1 MAEKEESLS
10 SFWDYDLQPRLEP
23 PPKRAKSSSCP
34 LCAKKQAKLE
44 QEQATN
50 VELVRSIA
58 DLTRAKAEVVRELE
72 AARAKLR
79 SLELHQ
85 LQHGGGGVPQPA
97 PPDPDAYGSGGGVAA
112 RPSTPSPSPPP
123 PPCPFPSSG
132 DTHDEELSGGGGGGG
147 GVAAAAS
154 ARAAMAGVVAAA
166 RRSSKPD
173 EGAAAVAA
181 AAASAA
187 ATDALE
193 TSGASSKSSESGVST
208 RGPPQQQQQGGGSSR
223 GVNRGARGPSRAAG
237 LAVGMGRKMPPGLTR
252 SVFPGKVPAPPN
264 TLSHLAERSKGVTS
278 TTVAEKFWTAL
289 PRSSSWR
296 MAPAEAAPG
305 NAGAAAGAA
314 WQQQQRRQRRAAQQQ
329 RQQQQQQVG
338 VLLLPHAQRA
348 TPSVAAPAATSRPNQ
363 LLEARAPPPCASSRR
378 TSSCPPE
385 QQASSAAYP
394 SRRSQAPPPPFRP
407 LPLGPETPTGA
418 LRSATA
424 ASVSL
429 NSVTPQ
435 LPAAVHR
442 ARERESAVSLDPSWV
457 AELGRGSSAGE
468 RWMLT
473 PIGKDGRATTPAA
486 AGSSPPPDKAAV
498 SPPEVA
504 AAAAATSESREE
516 AAAVI
521 SAAAAAAVSTEDC
534 RKTAAPATP
543 EAGTSESRGDASGED
558 GRETEAPA
566 AAEAGAATTSESK
579 EAAARVSTAAAATED
594 CQMTE
599 VSAAAGAEAAAAAD
613 GAQAS
618 AADGVR
624 ISEEDGAVPA
634 RDDEDNGSCGGG
646 DKTLL
651 AEGPSSDAG
660 ETLLAEGPTNARD
673 GSLSSLL
680 SKSPCASSVVCG
692 GSPSK
697 GKRPRVQEGE
707 EEGGGEDGTPTRR
720 VPDYSTCVV
729 RHMHVLQ
736 CFLCLQYP
744 RQPKDGRSVVF
755 CQKCPRKAC
764 LRCQETK
771 VSKDRTG
778 WVPGRDTFG
787 RYYEIPECSEC
798 QKGSDDEVPAWVE
811 PPWMEGEGLE
821 ISEGDARRL
830 LDKFLHWLQ
839 NHELAHFFVDE
850 VDPAEY
856 PDYRETV
863 KKPMNFTRMRERLR
877 AGEYDSRRAGL
888 NSFMEDVDWVRHN
901 CIKFNGER
909 AAISRC
915 AVLLARRAEKYYDT
929 HVAPMVNILRRPGS
943 GGAHR
948 PPVFVSRRRGGNGS
962 SGGGTRNDGAQG
974 GVVHKRKRQ
983 GSKSPRSLD
992 GDTSSSLSTGKLC
1005 SWIRREATPLPQL
1018 PTPYTSSPSPTSTSS
1033 QSPELSSF
1041 WGAGEVREERAGGEA
1056 DEEE

>member
-1 MAEKEESLS
+1 RAWLYVCFKFNVRAACAGYNVPAWSGEPVLCVPRAPQRLVPMAEKEESLS

-58 DLTRAKAEVVRELE
+58 DLMRSKAEVVRDLE

-112 RPSTPSPSPPP
+112 RPSTPSPPPPP

-154 ARAAMAGVVAAA
+154 ARAAMAGVAAAA
-166 RRSSKPD
+166 RRSSNSD

-193 TSGASSKSSESGVST
+193 TSGASSRSSESGVST
-208 RGPPQQQQQGGGSSR
+208 RGSPQQQQQGGDSSH

-237 LAVGMGRKMPPGLTR
+237 LALGMGRKMPPGLTR
-252 SVFPGKVPAPPN
+252 PVFPGKASALPN

-296 MAPAEAAPG
+296 MAPAPAAPG

-314 WQQQQRRQRRAAQQQ
+314 RQKQQRRQRRPAQQQ
-329 RQQQQQQVG
+329 RQHQQQQQVG
-338 VLLLPHAQRA
+338 VLRLPHAQPA
-348 TPSVAAPAATSRPNQ
+348 TPSVAAPAAISRPNQ
-363 LLEARAPPPCASSRR
+363 LLEARASPPCASSRR
-378 TSSCPPE
+378 TSSCPPQ

-394 SRRSQAPPPPFRP
+394 SRRSQAPPPPFRS

-418 LRSATA
+418 LRSSTA
-424 ASVSL
+424 ASVSS
-429 NSVTPQ
+429 NSVVPQ

-442 ARERESAVSLDPSWV
+442 AREGESAVSLDPSCV

-468 RWMLT
+468 RWMLI

-486 AGSSPPPDKAAV
+486 AGSSPPPDEAAA
-498 SPPEVA
+498 SPPEVRA
-504 AAAAATSESREE
+504 AVAATSESREE

-534 RKTAAPATP
+534 RKTVAPATP
-543 EAGTSESRGDASGED
+543 EAGSSESRGDASGED

-579 EAAARVSTAAAATED
+579 EAAACVSTAAAATED

-599 VSAAAGAEAAAAAD
+599 VSAAAGAEAAAAAGVQAAAAAGVHVSAAD
-613 GAQAS
+613 GVHVS

-624 ISEEDGAVPA
+624 TSEEDGAVPA
-634 RDDEDNGSCGGG
+634 RDDEDNGSYGGG
-646 DKTLL
+646 DKTLRT
-651 AEGPSSDAG
+651 EGPSSEGG
-660 ETLLAEGPTNARD
+660 ETLLADRPTNARD
-673 GSLSSLL
+673 GSPSSLL

-697 GKRPRVQEGE
+697 GKQPRVEEGE
-707 EEGGGEDGTPTRR
+707 EEGGGEEGTPTRR

-830 LDKFLHWLQ
+830 LEKFLHWLQ
-839 NHELAHFFVDE
+839 NHELAHFFVD
-850 VDPAEY
+850 
-856 PDYRETV
+856 ETV

-888 NSFMEDVDWVRHN
+888 NSFMEDV
-901 CIKFNGER
+901 
-909 AAISRC
+909 
-915 AVLLARRAEKYYDT
+915 
-929 HVAPMVNILRRPGS
+929 
-943 GGAHR
+943 
-948 PPVFVSRRRGGNGS
+948 
-962 SGGGTRNDGAQG
+962 
-974 GVVHKRKRQ
+974 
-983 GSKSPRSLD
+983 
-992 GDTSSSLSTGKLC
+992 
-1005 SWIRREATPLPQL
+1005 
-1018 PTPYTSSPSPTSTSS
+1018 
-1033 QSPELSSF
+1033 
-1041 WGAGEVREERAGGEA
+1041 
-1056 DEEE
+1056 

>member
-1 MAEKEESLS
+1 
-10 SFWDYDLQPRLEP
+10 
-23 PPKRAKSSSCP
+23 
-34 LCAKKQAKLE
+34 
-44 QEQATN
+44 
-50 VELVRSIA
+50 
-58 DLTRAKAEVVRELE
+58 
-72 AARAKLR
+72 
-79 SLELHQ
+79 
-85 LQHGGGGVPQPA
+85 
-97 PPDPDAYGSGGGVAA
+97 
-112 RPSTPSPSPPP
+112 
-123 PPCPFPSSG
+123 
-132 DTHDEELSGGGGGGG
+132 
-147 GVAAAAS
+147 
-154 ARAAMAGVVAAA
+154 MAGVVAAA
-166 RRSSKPD
+166 RRNSKPD
-173 EGAAAVAA
+173 EGAAAAGAA
-181 AAASAA
+181 AAAA
-187 ATDALE
+187 ATDDLE
-193 TSGASSKSSESGVST
+193 TSGASSRSSENGVST
-208 RGPPQQQQQGGGSSR
+208 RGPPPQLQQGGGSSR
-223 GVNRGARGPSRAAG
+223 VVNRGARGPSRAAD
-237 LAVGMGRKMPPGLTR
+237 LAVGMSRKMPQRLTR
-252 SVFPGKVPAPPN
+252 SVFPGKAAALPS

-278 TTVAEKFWTAL
+278 TTVAEKFWIAL

-296 MAPAEAAPG
+296 MASAPAAPG
-305 NAGAAAGAA
+305 NAGAAPAR
-314 WQQQQRRQRRAAQQQ
+314 QQQQRRQQRAAQQQ
-329 RQQQQQQVG
+329 RQQQQQVG
-338 VLLLPHAQRA
+338 VLRLPHAQRA
-348 TPSVAAPAATSRPNQ
+348 TPFGTAAAVTSRPSQ
-363 LLEARAPPPCASSRR
+363 LLEPRPPPSCASSRR
-378 TSSCPPE
+378 TSSCPPQ
-385 QQASSAAYP
+385 QQASSATYS
-394 SRRSQAPPPPFRP
+394 SRRSQAPPSPFRP
-407 LPLGPETPTGA
+407 LPLGPETPTGY

-424 ASVSL
+424 ASISS
-429 NSVTPQ
+429 NPVTPR
-435 LPAAVHR
+435 LPAAV
-442 ARERESAVSLDPSWV
+442 RERESAASPGPSCV

-473 PIGKDGRATTPAA
+473 PSGKDGRATSPAA
-486 AGSSPPPDKAAV
+486 AASSPPPDKATA

-504 AAAAATSESREE
+504 AAAATTSESREE
-516 AAAVI
+516 AAAVV
-521 SAAAAAAVSTEDC
+521 SAAATAAAAVSTEDC

-543 EAGTSESRGDASGED
+543 EAATSESRGDVTGED
-558 GRETEAPA
+558 GRKTEPPA

-579 EAAARVSTAAAATED
+579 EAATCVSAAAASAED

-599 VSAAAGAEAAAAAD
+599 TSATAGAEAA
-613 GAQAS
+613 GVEAS
-618 AADGVR
+618 AAAGVR
-624 ISEEDGAVPA
+624 TSEEHGAVPT
-634 RDDEDNGSCGGG
+634 RDDEDDGSVGGG
-646 DKTLL
+646 DETLP
-651 AEGPSSDAG
+651 AEGPSSDGG
-660 ETLLAEGPTNARD
+660 ETLLAEEPTSARD
-673 GSLSSLL
+673 GSPSSLL

-697 GKRPRVQEGE
+697 GKRPRVEERE
-707 EEGGGEDGTPTRR
+707 EEGKGEEDTPTRR

-744 RQPKDGRSVVF
+744 RQPNDGRSVVF

-811 PPWMEGEGLE
+811 PPWMEGEGRE
-821 ISEGDARRL
+821 ISEGDTRRL
-830 LDKFLHWLQ
+830 LDKLLHWLQ

-915 AVLLARRAEKYYDT
+915 AVLLGRRAEKYYDT

-948 PPVFVSRRRGGNGS
+948 PPAFVSRRRGGNGS

-983 GSKSPRSLD
+983 GSASPLSMD

-1005 SWIRREATPLPQL
+1005 SWIRREATPPPLLPN
-1018 PTPYTSSPSPTSTSS
+1018 PYTSSSSPPSTSS

-1041 WGAGEVREERAGGEA
+1041 WGAGEGRKERAGGVA
-1056 DEEE
+1056 DDGEEEEEEEQFEGTPASKAEKSATGIATPAAVVESVPAGAAVVGMVRSPGNKTPPCPGVQKCAQ

>member
-1 MAEKEESLS
+1 
-10 SFWDYDLQPRLEP
+10 
-23 PPKRAKSSSCP
+23 

-58 DLTRAKAEVVRELE
+58 DLSRSKAEVVRELE

-132 DTHDEELSGGGGGGG
+132 DTHDEGLSGDGDGGGGGDNGGPAARPGG
-147 GVAAAAS
+147 GAIVAAAAAAQAQVRAAQEAKAKAVAAAAA

-181 AAASAA
+181 AAAAT
-187 ATDALE
+187 TDALE
-193 TSGASSKSSESGVST
+193 TSGASSRSSENGVST
-208 RGPPQQQQQGGGSSR
+208 RGPPPQQQQGGGSNR

-237 LAVGMGRKMPPGLTR
+237 LAVGMGRKMPQGLAR
-252 SVFPGKVPAPPN
+252 SVFPGKAPALLN
-264 TLSHLAERSKGVTS
+264 TLSRLAERSKDVTS
-278 TTVAEKFWTAL
+278 TTVAEKFWIAL

-296 MAPAEAAPG
+296 MAPAAPAPG
-305 NAGAAAGAA
+305 NAGAAAAA
-314 WQQQQRRQRRAAQQQ
+314 AATARQQQQRRQQRAAQQQ
-329 RQQQQQQVG
+329 RQQQQQQQQVG
-338 VLLLPHAQRA
+338 VLRLPHALRA
-348 TPSVAAPAATSRPNQ
+348 TPSAAAAAATSRPNQ
-363 LLEARAPPPCASSRR
+363 LLEPRLPPPCASSRR
-378 TSSCPPE
+378 TSSCPPQ
-385 QQASSAAYP
+385 QQASSAAYS

-407 LPLGPETPTGA
+407 LPLGPKTPSDSV
-418 LRSATA
+418 RSATA
-424 ASVSL
+424 ASVSS
-429 NSVTPQ
+429 NAVTPR
-435 LPAAVHR
+435 LPVAVHR
-442 ARERESAVSLDPSWV
+442 TRERESAASLGPSWV

-468 RWMLT
+468 RWILT
-473 PIGKDGRATTPAA
+473 PGGKDGRTTPAA
-486 AGSSPPPDKAAV
+486 AGSSPPPDEAAA

-504 AAAAATSESREE
+504 AAAATTSESGEE
-516 AAAVI
+516 AAAVV
-521 SAAAAAAVSTEDC
+521 SAAAAAAAAAVSTEGC
-534 RKTAAPATP
+534 LKTAAPATP
-543 EAGTSESRGDASGED
+543 EAGTSESREDSTDED
-558 GRETEAPA
+558 GRKTEAPA
-566 AAEAGAATTSESK
+566 ATEVGAAATSESK
-579 EAAARVSTAAAATED
+579 EAAACVSGAAAATED
-594 CQMTE
+594 CRMAE
-599 VSAAAGAEAAAAAD
+599 ASAAAGAEAAPAAN

-624 ISEEDGAVPA
+624 TSEEDGAVPA
-634 RDDEDNGSCGGG
+634 RDDEDNGSYGGG
-646 DKTLL
+646 DETLL
-651 AEGPSSDAG
+651 AEGPSSDGG
-660 ETLLAEGPTNARD
+660 ETLLAEGPTSARD
-673 GSLSSLL
+673 GSPSSLL
-680 SKSPCASSVVCG
+680 SKSPCASSVVCR

-697 GKRPRVQEGE
+697 GKRPPAEEGE
-707 EEGGGEDGTPTRR
+707 EEGGGEEGTPTRR

-771 VSKDRTG
+771 LSKDRTG

-798 QKGSDDEVPAWVE
+798 QKGSDDEVPAWVD
-811 PPWMEGEGLE
+811 PPWMEGEGRE
-821 ISEGDARRL
+821 ISEGDTTRL

-948 PPVFVSRRRGGNGS
+948 PPAFVSRRRGGNGS

-974 GVVHKRKRQ
+974 GVVPKRKRQ
-983 GSKSPRSLD
+983 GSTSPRSLD

-1005 SWIRREATPLPQL
+1005 SWIRREATPPPLL
-1018 PTPYTSSPSPTSTSS
+1018 PTPYTSSPSPSSTSS

-1041 WGAGEVREERAGGEA
+1041 WG
-1056 DEEE
+1056 